1 MIPIGLVVLMVL
13 TYSIALL
20 DRAVIDTWIQE
31 DGVFESFGAAALLA
45 AAVFSFVGFL
55 RTRRGINE
63 GAGRRLKPAAFL
75 MLALLFLVGAGEEVS
90 WGQRIFGWE
99 TPEGLKQS
107 NAQGETTLHNLD
119 PVHEKFVSAPRLF
132 TIFWLGFAVA
142 LPIAVAFSGSPL
154 VLVEPQRSMTRP

>member
-1 MIPIGLVVLMVL
+1 MRFSRSASDRSRSPASHTPRPGTLRAAARRARSRYARPCQPPGDPPGPRWRRIATRAVIPIGLVVLMVL

-63 GAGRRLKPAAFL
+63 GAGRRLTPAAFV
-75 MLALLFLVGAGEEVS
+75 MLALLFLVGAGEQVS
-90 WGQRIFGWE
+90 WGQRTFGW
-99 TPEGLKQS
+99 
-107 NAQGETTLHNLD
+107 
-119 PVHEKFVSAPRLF
+119 
-132 TIFWLGFAVA
+132 
-142 LPIAVAFSGSPL
+142 
-154 VLVEPQRSMTRP
+154 